1 MRGKCSFSECS
12 VGDDEALSM
21 AECSSCSKPV
31 HHMCSNAV
39 YESELTVRVCS
50 TNCASALGLGIQPAR
65 SSAVS
70 LTQGDAVGSAQP
82 APRNTKAGVNGK
94 TSGKRKRSVKLK
106 KRSSTTAESGNK
118 YKARKQTVS
127 GHNQLEEARG
137 GVPQEDKHKHKAK
150 SGTSYAKTRI
160 AATESTSRVASSNS
174 MVRNGMDGRVTS
186 GSLDRAT
193 SDISSSSEDLRRQCV
208 DSSDDDMV
216 PVDEQQ
222 NRKSKKFYFTPAD
235 DLALLREIL
244 SVQPYAAKHGSI
256 TSRYQEVT
264 DNLNEH
270 LQTDLSVRT
279 VKEHFF
285 LLVKEFKAT
294 DCEYR
299 KKSGVA
305 EEYTEHKRLLQDI
318 ADGMRDLEANKRKQ
332 KEAVQAKTDRLVTAG
347 ARLREQAVLRRCQW
361 RKSSTDENGESDTSD
376 TSALES
382 LTTAQEVDDTMA
394 SATAPESLPGV
405 GVTTAQVNR
414 ATVSFIAGQH
424 QRHNEE
430 FELLREELNFKM
442 QKAERENARWKAEME
457 FRQQEAD
464 QKNKR
469 ASEDAAL
476 RRAELALRREELAV
490 LKHQLGIQRL
500 PNGGDGAFV

>member
-1 MRGKCSFSECS
+1 
-12 VGDDEALSM
+12 
-21 AECSSCSKPV
+21 
-31 HHMCSNAV
+31 
-39 YESELTVRVCS
+39 
-50 TNCASALGLGIQPAR
+50 
-65 SSAVS
+65 
-70 LTQGDAVGSAQP
+70 
-82 APRNTKAGVNGK
+82 
-94 TSGKRKRSVKLK
+94 
-106 KRSSTTAESGNK
+106 
-118 YKARKQTVS
+118 
-127 GHNQLEEARG
+127 
-137 GVPQEDKHKHKAK
+137 
-150 SGTSYAKTRI
+150 
-160 AATESTSRVASSNS
+160 
-174 MVRNGMDGRVTS
+174 
-186 GSLDRAT
+186 
-193 SDISSSSEDLRRQCV
+193 
-208 DSSDDDMV
+208 
-216 PVDEQQ
+216 
-222 NRKSKKFYFTPAD
+222 
-235 DLALLREIL
+235 
-244 SVQPYAAKHGSI
+244 
-256 TSRYQEVT
+256 
-264 DNLNEH
+264 
-270 LQTDLSVRT
+270 LSVRT

-347 ARLREQAVLRRCQW
+347 ARLREQAVLRRCQR

-469 ASEDAAL
+469 ASEDAEL